1 MFILAYSAWGIVQP
15 WGLYPETGCMKTRS
29 LVVGGGTG
37 IVFKFKR
44 TSVHAVANIRERRAT
59 RISFFPIIFLL
70 GMLQSKLAGADSEG
84 PCAQIMPGIQMIL
97 NKKKFRPARS
107 SRCFPASYAFHQPA
121 IRFSQHFLSPNYQ
134 QPAFCRIEEI

>member
-1 MFILAYSAWGIVQP
+1 MFILAYSAWGVVQP

-37 IVFKFKR
+37 IAFKFKR
-44 TSVHAVANIRERRAT
+44 TSAHAAANTREKRAT
-59 RISFFPIIFLL
+59 RISFFSIFDPL
-70 GMLQSKLAGADSEG
+70 GMLESRLAGAGSEG
-84 PCAQIMPGIQMIL
+84 ACAQIMSRIQMIL
-97 NKKKFRPARS
+97 NKKKFHPARS

-121 IRFSQHFLSPNYQ
+121 IQFSQHFSSPNYQ